1 MTCSLFMT
9 RFLPV
14 CCFPNAGA
22 PETNREAQSGT
33 MNRAA
38 LRRAVSGRQSGNEG
52 QAASTGE
59 LIARAAAVH
68 CVLTC
73 MTSMTSMLAHP
84 ACPAE
89 AVLPGG

>member
-14 CCFPNAGA
+14 CWFPNAGA

-38 LRRAVSGRQSGNEG
+38 LRRAVSGRQSGKG
-52 QAASTGE
+52 QAAATGE
-59 LIARAAAVH
+59 LIARAVAVH

-73 MTSMTSMLAHP
+73 MTSMLAHP